1 MRDRIS
7 FRCSETENFKI
18 FRIAINTL
26 STNQKRRIMFTI
38 KPIIVMENAK
48 FAMRKPVRIHAKFER
63 NQSASVGVQ
72 MS

>member
-26 STNQKRRIMFTI
+26 STNQKRRFTI

-63 NQSASVGVQ
+63 NQFASVGDQ

>member
-1 MRDRIS
+1 
-7 FRCSETENFKI
+7 
-18 FRIAINTL
+18 
-26 STNQKRRIMFTI
+26 MFTI

-63 NQSASVGVQ
+63 NQFASVGDQ